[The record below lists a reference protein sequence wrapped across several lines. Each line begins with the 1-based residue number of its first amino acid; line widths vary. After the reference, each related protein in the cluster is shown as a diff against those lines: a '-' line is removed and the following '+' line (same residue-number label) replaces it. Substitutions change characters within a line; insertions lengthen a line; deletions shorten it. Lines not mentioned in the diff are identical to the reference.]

1 MLSNVIKSWLYVDNK
16 FVNVNQKVVKKCLIV
31 ILYNELSK
39 KMMPSYN
46 LFNYLK
52 QKKEMVKGYLTIG
65 FKSLQDLKTFLKNNV

>member
-1 MLSNVIKSWLYVDNK
+1 
-16 FVNVNQKVVKKCLIV
+16 
-31 ILYNELSK
+31 
-39 KMMPSYN
+39 MPSYN